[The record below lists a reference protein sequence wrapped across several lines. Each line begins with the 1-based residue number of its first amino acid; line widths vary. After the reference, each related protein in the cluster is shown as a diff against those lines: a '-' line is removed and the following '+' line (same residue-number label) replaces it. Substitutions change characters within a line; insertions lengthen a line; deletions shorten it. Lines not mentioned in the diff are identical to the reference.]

1 MWTEGSLIQK
11 DADTNKRRYH
21 VRVPLF
27 KPDICIGVDPVI
39 GDADCVIDWNG
50 IFGKQNFKDVPGGS
64 DSTFSSK
71 LSTYVFRVPTEPTA
85 LEFSF
90 MIDYPRMAWARNPN
104 NVGKSDYKN
113 GAVITYGEKPDID
126 AIDNID
132 PDNFT
137 KWVEEIQDEATYFD
151 AVYWGP
157 QSDQSLKKDEN
168 SISNPFA
175 PPDPADF
182 QRGASVND
190 PRLISGNSSKHV
202 KDQSNQSLQLWGGV
216 ANYVGG
222 DIFDEDPAA
231 SGGITEQ
238 GDYHRDATEDDNWY
252 DVIIRDNTPPV
263 ITVVEC

>member
-1 MWTEGSLIQK
+1 MTGATEGPYLLRQGNLAEIWAIHNFADDESKNRIMPKEIDNNVALSLIEK
-11 DADTNKRRYH
+11 DVESNKRRYH

-50 IFGKQNFKDVPGGS
+50 IFGKQNFKNVPGGS

-90 MIDYPRMAWARNPN
+90 MIDYPRMAWRARNPN
-104 NVGKSDYKN
+104 NVSKSDYKN

-126 AIDNID
+126 AIDID

-151 AVYWGP
+151 AVYWV
-157 QSDQSLKKDEN
+157 QSLINLYKKKE
-168 SISNPFA
+168 I
-175 PPDPADF
+175 
-182 QRGASVND
+182 QL
-190 PRLISGNSSKHV
+190 LIHLLH
-202 KDQSNQSLQLWGGV
+202 QTQQ
-216 ANYVGG
+216 
-222 DIFDEDPAA
+222 IFSAVLA
-231 SGGITEQ
+231 
-238 GDYHRDATEDDNWY
+238 
-252 DVIIRDNTPPV
+252 
-263 ITVVEC
+263 

>member
-1 MWTEGSLIQK
+1 MEYLV
-11 DADTNKRRYH
+11 NKTS
-21 VRVPLF
+21 
-27 KPDICIGVDPVI
+27 KTCPVGQI
-39 GDADCVIDWNG
+39 LLSV
-50 IFGKQNFKDVPGGS
+50 Q
-64 DSTFSSK
+64 K

-90 MIDYPRMAWARNPN
+90 MIDYPRMAWRARNPN
-104 NVGKSDYKN
+104 NAGKSDYKN

-137 KWVEEIQDEATYFD
+137 KWVKEIQDEATYFD

-157 QSDQSLKKDEN
+157 QSDQSLQAKKEN

-190 PRLISGNSSKHV
+190 PRLISGKF
-202 KDQSNQSLQLWGGV
+202 LQACERSIKPV
-216 ANYVGG
+216 
-222 DIFDEDPAA
+222 PAA
-231 SGGITEQ
+231 LGWG
-238 GDYHRDATEDDNWY
+238 R
-252 DVIIRDNTPPV
+252 
-263 ITVVEC
+263 